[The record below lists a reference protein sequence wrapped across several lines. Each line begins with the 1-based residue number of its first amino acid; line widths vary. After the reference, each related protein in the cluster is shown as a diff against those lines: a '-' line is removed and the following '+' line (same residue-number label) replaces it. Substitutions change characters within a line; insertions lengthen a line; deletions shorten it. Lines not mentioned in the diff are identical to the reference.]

1 MAITKIFGGYGSLW
15 VNHDYNDLV
24 SGVVLLSP
32 YLGKKPVI
40 KEIESAGSVYVWR
53 SELDREPG
61 IDDEVWLWIDDLN
74 KHQLSKIQ
82 SIILAVGEKDK
93 FSEAAGLL
101 SKSIPESRVF
111 LNDGGHNWKPWHALW
126 ADILKSQA
134 WKDFGYT
141 E

>member
-82 SIILAVGEKDK
+82 SIILSIIKKDRAK
-93 FSEAAGLL
+93 RHPQIFNLQS
-101 SKSIPESRVF
+101 SIFNP
-111 LNDGGHNWKPWHALW
+111 G
-126 ADILKSQA
+126 
-134 WKDFGYT
+134 
-141 E
+141 